1 MIDLFKIKE
10 DFSFLVKEAEP
21 WTLTQFVMWLDL
33 KLSEFKTKGYMILGE
48 IYSHYKCIRVVK
60 NCISGVMVDMLVLSE
75 AHRGFESQSGQ
86 SKELVFAPSP
96 LSIQY

>member
-33 KLSEFKTKGYMILGE
+33 KLSEFKTKGYMILGT
-48 IYSHYKCIRVVK
+48 
-60 NCISGVMVDMLVLSE
+60 
-75 AHRGFESQSGQ
+75 
-86 SKELVFAPSP
+86 
-96 LSIQY
+96 SIFLII